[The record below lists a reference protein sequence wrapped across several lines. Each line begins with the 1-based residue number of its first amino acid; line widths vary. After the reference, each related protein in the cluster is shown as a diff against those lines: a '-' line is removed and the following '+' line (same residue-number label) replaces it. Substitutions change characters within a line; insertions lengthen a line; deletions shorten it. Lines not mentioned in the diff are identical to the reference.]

1 MNELPS
7 IVDLTEDANGIG
19 FYLCAKKEERQ
30 TRTGGSF
37 LSLTLRDR
45 TGEVRATMFDDIEKY
60 QGEFEEEDFV
70 KIEARARTYQGR
82 LELLVSRIRRVQEAD
97 RAQGFSEERC
107 LPVSPRSADDMWQEL
122 QDRIAAV
129 RDPGVQSLLR
139 RIVAD
144 HGERLRIWPA
154 AQTVH
159 HAYRSGLLEHVLQ
172 VAKVA
177 HGLALAYDAD
187 TDLVFAGAL
196 LHDIGKL
203 FEIDYVRVGSYSF
216 EGNLVGHIPLGL
228 MLVREAAAGLPS
240 LSMRTRTLIEHLVAS
255 HHGSHEFGSPVEP
268 KTIEAFILAAAD
280 ELDAKIH
287 QVRRAVAEDGGDG
300 EFTSYHRRLDRVLL
314 KPEASGSGS

>member
-45 TGEVRATMFDDIEKY
+45 TGEVRATMFDDIEKFK
-60 QGEFEEEDFV
+60 GEFEEEDFV

-107 LPVSPRSADDMWQEL
+107 LPVSPRSADEMWQEL

-154 AQTVH
+154 ANAHIGREPTERNLSFYVSDRIPD
-159 HAYRSGLLEHVLQ
+159 AIESYC
-172 VAKVA
+172 VAW
-177 HGLALAYDAD
+177 LR
-187 TDLVFAGAL
+187 
-196 LHDIGKL
+196 GKL
-203 FEIDYVRVGSYSF
+203 
-216 EGNLVGHIPLGL
+216 
-228 MLVREAAAGLPS
+228 EA
-240 LSMRTRTLIEHLVAS
+240 VV
-255 HHGSHEFGSPVEP
+255 VENN
-268 KTIEAFILAAAD
+268 A
-280 ELDAKIH
+280 
-287 QVRRAVAEDGGDG
+287 R
-300 EFTSYHRRLDRVLL
+300 
-314 KPEASGSGS
+314 